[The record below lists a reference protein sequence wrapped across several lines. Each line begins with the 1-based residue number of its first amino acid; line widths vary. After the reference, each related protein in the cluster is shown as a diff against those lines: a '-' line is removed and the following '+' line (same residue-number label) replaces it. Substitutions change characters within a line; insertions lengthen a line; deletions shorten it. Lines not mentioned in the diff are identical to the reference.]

1 MEFLNS
7 SKSGQ
12 LRKSKEIQ
20 EKTQQKRAPNT
31 TRARETAGG
40 ARAQQD
46 TTATRQNGKQ
56 TQPTGT
62 RQRHTNSSEQQHQQH
77 KRTARRATTRHK
89 RHKRQQRKAD
99 TATRHRNA
107 PRSPRTHA
115 RQPTPRTPADRAQ
128 TARASSIK
136 ETVFPRPVAEGPTR
150 SWPRCVLTPSRSPL
164 QRLPRAF
171 RRSEVWIAGA

>member
-1 MEFLNS
+1 MEFLKLLQKRPTPKIQGNS
-7 SKSGQ
+7 G
-12 LRKSKEIQ
+12 

-31 TRARETAGG
+31 TRARETAGR

-99 TATRHRNA
+99 TATRHRN
-107 PRSPRTHA
+107 PPGSPRTHA
-115 RQPTPRTPADRAQ
+115 RQPTPQTPAEYQGNRFS
-128 TARASSIK
+128 TARCRRPDEVLAKMCVDTVKIAAS
-136 ETVFPRPVAEGPTR
+136 A
-150 SWPRCVLTPSRSPL
+150 PSSRFS
-164 QRLPRAF
+164 F
-171 RRSEVWIAGA
+171 